1 MPNPLRRSVHYRA
14 VKHNARINKTK
25 VGGRRRLL
33 TKKKK
38 KSDHFIISLQRFW
51 KPCYSPSAKISH
63 NLSTAYK

>member
-38 KSDHFIISLQRFW
+38 KRSLYYFVTTFLEAMLLALRKDFPQFV
-51 KPCYSPSAKISH
+51 YS
-63 NLSTAYK
+63 L